1 MELEERPDV
10 GAALSLFVAIKT
22 VKQKNIAIILVDR
35 HQSPTPTRQITG
47 CGSLQL
53 QQISGKQSTQLSHS
67 ASCEDQARERDGGEN
82 SSCSPSFGELSWRL
96 DADLEMV
103 AGRGSINA

>member
-1 MELEERPDV
+1 MSVGAHYAVELEERPGV
-10 GAALSLFVAIKT
+10 GAALSLFVTIKT

-35 HQSPTPTRQITG
+35 YQSPTPTRQIAG

-67 ASCEDQARERDGGEN
+67 ASSEDQARE
-82 SSCSPSFGELSWRL
+82 
-96 DADLEMV
+96 
-103 AGRGSINA
+103 